1 MLPGSGL
8 ASHTR
13 DACQHSG
20 PAQTRETC
28 IAPQLGVI
36 EENVSDALVCLPPF
50 PSRDK
55 WFSIGFYF
63 KPYLS
68 RYLSIDILE
77 PRFTFIIDI

>member
-36 EENVSDALVCLPPF
+36 EENVSDALVCLPFKTNGFLLVSTLSPIYLDICQLIF
-50 PSRDK
+50 SSPVLPS
-55 WFSIGFYF
+55 
-63 KPYLS
+63 
-68 RYLSIDILE
+68 
-77 PRFTFIIDI
+77 